1 MATTPTS
8 AAGSAAAD
16 IYASLAR
23 KAEDKETSATNDAQT
38 NFLTLLTTQLKN
50 QDPLNPLDN
59 AEVTS
64 QLAQISTV
72 DGIERLNQ
80 TLATMM
86 DGMLSNETMQAAALV
101 GRSVLVPG
109 QHMTLGEGGALG
121 GVTLDGAASD
131 VQVSIMDATGR
142 EVASIDMGA
151 LQAGTYGFRWDGTA
165 IDGSAAAGGR
175 YTIAVKAL
183 SGGEKVAA
191 ETLEQGTVSSITRG
205 TGGIAAEVGSL
216 GMFSMSDIR
225 QIL

>member
-1 MATTPTS
+1 MATITNSSTS
-8 AAGSAAAD
+8 STAE

-23 KAEDKETSATNDAQT
+23 AAESSDSSATNEAQT

-59 AEVTS
+59 AQVTS

-72 DGIERLNQ
+72 NGIERLNQ
-80 TLATMM
+80 TLTSMM
-86 DGMLSNETMQAAALV
+86 DGMLSSETMQAAALV

-121 GVTLDGAASD
+121 GVTLDAAASD

-165 IDGSAAAGGR
+165 VDGSAAAGGR

-183 SGGEKVAA
+183 AGEQRVAA
-191 ETLEQGTVSSITRG
+191 QTLEQGTVSSITRG
-205 TGGIAAEVGSL
+205 TSGIAAEVGSL
-216 GMFSMSDIR
+216 GMFSMSEIR

>member
-1 MATTPTS
+1 MATTSTTAPGT
-8 AAGSAAAD
+8 AAAD

-23 KAEDKETSATNDAQT
+23 AAEKKDATATDEAQT

-59 AEVTS
+59 AQVTS

-86 DGMLSNETMQAAALV
+86 DGMLGSETMQAAALV

-109 QHMTLGEGGALG
+109 QHLTLGEGGALG
-121 GVTLDGAASD
+121 GVTLDDAATD
-131 VQVSIMDATGR
+131 VNVSIMDATGR
-142 EVASIDMGA
+142 EVAVINMGA
-151 LQAGTYGFRWDGTA
+151 LEAGTYAFRWDGTA

-175 YTIAVKAL
+175 YSVAVKAL
-183 SGGEKVAA
+183 ADGEKVTAQ
-191 ETLEQGTVSSITRG
+191 TLEQGTVTSITRG
-205 TGGIAAEVGSL
+205 TAGVAAEVGSL
-216 GMFSMSDIR
+216 GMFGMSEIR